1 MEGSIRRVAKGFGI
15 ASSASSAVLALAK
28 MPVVSVAIVC
38 ACALTG
44 FAMYLLTQCWLARE
58 ERRKAVELARL
69 TRRGK

>member
-1 MEGSIRRVAKGFGI
+1 
-15 ASSASSAVLALAK
+15 

-69 TRRGK
+69 KRRGK